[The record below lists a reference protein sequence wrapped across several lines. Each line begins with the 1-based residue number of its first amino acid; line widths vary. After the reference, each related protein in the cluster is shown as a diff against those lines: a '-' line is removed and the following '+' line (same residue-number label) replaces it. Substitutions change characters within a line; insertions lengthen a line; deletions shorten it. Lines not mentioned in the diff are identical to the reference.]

1 MRELQ
6 DTNPW
11 RPRVY
16 PDIDQGMQ
24 TDSLTPSTSI
34 SLTSSTSLPL
44 TLPPNVDKKNASTQ
58 LPYNDLMLKLHQLMT
73 RNAINL

>member
-34 SLTSSTSLPL
+34 SLTSSISLPL
-44 TLPPNVDKKNASTQ
+44 TLPPNVDKK
-58 LPYNDLMLKLHQLMT
+58 K
-73 RNAINL
+73 R